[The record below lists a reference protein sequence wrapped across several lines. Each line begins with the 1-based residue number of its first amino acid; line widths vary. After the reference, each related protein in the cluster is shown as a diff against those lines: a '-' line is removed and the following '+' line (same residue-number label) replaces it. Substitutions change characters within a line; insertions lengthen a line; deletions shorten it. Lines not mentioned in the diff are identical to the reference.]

1 MARRKLP
8 RVELPADQEIRY
20 GAMTQAVDHTGLVRT
35 VAFCEFGGHLYQ
47 IENGQPTGLRWYKAW
62 DCQESEMVEVNF
74 GLLVGNA

>member
-1 MARRKLP
+1 MARRRLP

-20 GAMTQAVDHTGLVRT
+20 GAMTQVVDRNTVRT
-35 VAFCEFGGHLYQ
+35 VPFCEFGGHLYQ

-62 DCQESEMVEVNF
+62 DCQECEMVEVNF

>member
-35 VAFCEFGGHLYQ
+35 VAYCEFGGHLY
-47 IENGQPTGLRWYKAW
+47 IERGQPTGLRWYKAW
-62 DCQESEMVEVNF
+62 DCRACELVEVEF
-74 GLLVGNA
+74 GLLVSDA